1 MGHTCK
7 SKQLIWAVTVCNSF
21 FHKLY
26 FNSNYKSLLALIGKI
41 KIDFP
46 TFLQFHQKHEVSKLL
61 KKIETEMSDGEEN
74 GQANL
79 RLVKH

>member
-1 MGHTCK
+1 MSANLK
-7 SKQLIWAVTVCNSF
+7 KIFWTVCNSF

-26 FNSNYKSLLALIGKI
+26 LISNYKSLLSLIGKI

-46 TFLQFHQKHEVSKLL
+46 TFLEFHQKHEVSKLL
-61 KKIETEMSDGEEN
+61 KQIETEMSDGEAN

-79 RLVKH
+79 RLVKQKKS